1 MRLCILTKDK
11 YVFLV
16 LLVPSDEEVKVNRIL
31 DGKFLRERGNTT
43 FSVNFTWTGPLFNFT
58 LHAYEITYE
67 LTGYGANETI
77 VHGNVVCILILI
89 LFFGNSHAF
98 EMIKLVTLNER
109 MFNPNALQQDR

>member
-16 LLVPSDEEVKVNRIL
+16 LLVPSDEEVKVRRIL

-67 LTGYGANETI
+67 LSFCRIRQIIIINIIITI
-77 VHGNVVCILILI
+77 IIIIL
-89 LFFGNSHAF
+89 
-98 EMIKLVTLNER
+98 T
-109 MFNPNALQQDR
+109 MF

>member
-16 LLVPSDEEVKVNRIL
+16 LLVPSDEEVKVRRIL

-58 LHAYEITYE
+58 LRAYEFTYE
-67 LTGYGANETI
+67 LTGYSAETI
-77 VHGNVVCILILI
+77 FHGEVVCNRKFNI
-89 LFFGNSHAF
+89 FFCHSQVF
-98 EMIKLVTLNER
+98 EMIIKKRLCSVR
-109 MFNPNALQQDR
+109 MHLSYKNG